1 VVFLI
6 LNKLASIKICKENH
20 KIISVSDFFLF
31 FINPNYSNGQYFM
44 RTRKQ
49 KIILA
54 AKIIAATLLLLL
66 LALFTFR
73 NMLLQ
78 QAIAKVS
85 NKMAVNYNSAFSVK
99 EARFVGF
106 SGLHFSNIILVPKNA
121 DTLFNIRKMET
132 SISLLHLLIGEV
144 QLGTLEISNGYVQLV
159 KNNKGRN
166 FDAFLKKDKT
176 DNLSH
181 EKRNYAQFTYRLI
194 SKVLNL
200 VPTDM
205 KIENLSFRLDDT
217 GKKTTIN
224 FEKLRLVNK
233 QLETSALVKTNTF
246 TERIRIQGYADP
258 RNKMADIRI
267 FNLDSGAIKLPYLD
281 ERFNLKSS
289 FDSIRLNI
297 QNIDKSG
304 GELHIDGFAS
314 IANLMVNHP
323 KIALKDVVIKNAKF
337 DFRFLLGSDFVSVD
351 STSTVEFNKVKFH
364 PYLAY
369 ETEEDTIYKLK
380 VAIPKIKAQDFIVS
394 LPDGLF
400 THFQGMEAE
409 GSFEYNLDF
418 MFNKN
423 KPNLLV
429 FDSKLKKENLRIT
442 KYGEANLNKLNGEFV
457 YRAIIN
463 NVLQRPVLVGSENP
477 NYTPLDQIS
486 PYLQK
491 CVLTS
496 EDPSFFSHRGFINE
510 AFKQSI
516 LKNIRTKKFSRG
528 ASTISMQLIKNVF
541 LTREKTV
548 SRKLE
553 EILLVYILENNRI
566 ASKERM
572 LEVYFNIIEW
582 GPNVYGIGEA
592 SHFYFQKNPSDLSLK
607 ECLYLATIVP
617 KPRKFMWQF
626 DNEGK
631 LKSFAVKQE
640 KFLSNLMLRRGVLIP
655 EDTIGESIPLT
666 LTGNAHSLLN
676 IKIPDSIAVDSLA
689 VDDPFGL

>member
-1 VVFLI
+1 
-6 LNKLASIKICKENH
+6 
-20 KIISVSDFFLF
+20 
-31 FINPNYSNGQYFM
+31 M

-54 AKIIAATLLLLL
+54 VKIVAISFLALIIAV
-66 LALFTFR
+66 FVFR
-73 NMLLQ
+73 NELLKQ
-78 QAIAKVS
+78 TIAKVS
-85 NKMAVNYNSAFSVK
+85 FKMASEYDSTFTVK
-99 EARFVGF
+99 EASFVGF
-106 SGLHFSNIILVPKNA
+106 SGLSFSEIILVPKNA
-121 DTLFNIRKMET
+121 DTLFNIQKMKT
-132 SISLLHLLIGEV
+132 SVNLWRLLVGDV
-144 QLGTLEISNGYVQLV
+144 QLGTLEIEKGYVQLV
-159 KNNKGRN
+159 KNKKGRN
-166 FDAFLKKDKT
+166 FDAFLKKDET
-176 DNLSH
+176 TTSSN
-181 EKRNYAQFTYRLI
+181 EKRDYAKVAYSLI

-205 KIENLSFRLDDT
+205 KVENLSFRLDDN

-224 FEKLRLVNK
+224 FQKLRLVNK
-233 QLETSALVKTNTF
+233 QLETSIKVETKAF
-246 TERIRIQGYADP
+246 IQRIRIEGFADP
-258 RNKMADIRI
+258 RNKIADIRF
-267 FNLDSGAIKLPYLD
+267 FNMDTGAIKVPYLD
-281 ERFNLKSS
+281 ERFGLKSS
-289 FDSIRLNI
+289 FDSIRVNI

-304 GELHIDGFAS
+304 SELHLDGFAS
-314 IANLMVNHP
+314 IANLMINHK
-323 KIALKDVVIKNAKF
+323 KIANKDVVIKNAKF
-337 DFRFLLGSDFVSVD
+337 DFRFLLGSDFVSID
-351 STSTVEFNKVKFH
+351 SSSTVQFNKIKFH

-380 VAIPKIKAQDFIVS
+380 VAIPKMKAQDFIVS

-409 GSFEYNLDF
+409 GNFEYSLDF

-423 KPNLLV
+423 KPNKLI
-429 FDSKLKKENLRIT
+429 FDSKLKKENLKIT

-457 YRAIIN
+457 YRAIIQ

-541 LTREKTV
+541 LTREKTL

-582 GPNVYGIGEA
+582 GPDVYGIGEA
-592 SHFYFQKNPSDLSLK
+592 AHFYFQKTPADLTLK
-607 ECLYLATIVP
+607 ECLFLATIVP
-617 KPRKFMWQF
+617 KPKKFMWQF
-626 DNEGK
+626 DNEGN
-631 LKSFAVKQE
+631 LKSFANQQQ
-640 KFLSNLMLRRGVLIP
+640 KFLSNLMLRRGILTA
-655 EDTIGESIPLT
+655 EDTIGQSIPLQ

-676 IKIPDSIAVDSLA
+676 LKVQDSVPADSLA
-689 VDDPFGL
+689 VETPFEF

>member
-1 VVFLI
+1 M
-6 LNKLASIKICKENH
+6 K
-20 KIISVSDFFLF
+20 
-31 FINPNYSNGQYFM
+31 
-44 RTRKQ
+44 TRKQ
-49 KIILA
+49 KIIVAL
-54 AKIIAATLLLLL
+54 KIITVSFVALII
-66 LALFTFR
+66 ALFAFR
-73 NMLLQ
+73 NELLKQ
-78 QAIAKVS
+78 TIAKVS
-85 NKMAVNYNSAFSVK
+85 FKMASEYNSTLTIKKAS
-99 EARFVGF
+99 FVGI
-106 SGLHFSNIILVPKNA
+106 SGLNFSEIVLAPNNA
-121 DTLFNIRKMET
+121 DTLFNIHKMKT
-132 SISLLHLLIGEV
+132 SVNLWRLLLGDI
-144 QLGTLEISNGYVQLV
+144 QLGTLEIEKGYVQLV
-159 KNNKGRN
+159 KNKKGRN
-166 FDAFLKKDKT
+166 FDAFLKKDENATKS
-176 DNLSH
+176 N
-181 EKRNYAQFTYRLI
+181 EKRDYAKFAYRLI

-205 KIENLSFRLDDT
+205 KVENLSFRLDDN

-224 FEKLRLVNK
+224 FQKLRLVDK
-233 QLETSALVKTNTF
+233 QLETFIKVETKAF
-246 TERIRIQGYADP
+246 TQRIRITGFADP
-258 RNKMADIRI
+258 RNKLADIRF
-267 FNLDSGAIKLPYLD
+267 FNIDTGAIKVPYLD
-281 ERFNLKSS
+281 ERFGLKSS

-297 QNIDKSG
+297 QNIDKSS
-304 GELHIDGFAS
+304 GELHLDGFAS
-314 IANLMVNHP
+314 IANLMINHK
-323 KIALKDVVIKNAKF
+323 KIANKDVVIKNAKF
-337 DFRFLLGSDFVSVD
+337 DFRFLLGSDFVSID
-351 STSTVEFNKVKFH
+351 SSSTIQFNKVKFH

-380 VAIPKIKAQDFIVS
+380 VAIPKMKAQDFIVS
-394 LPDGLF
+394 LPNGLF
-400 THFQGMEAE
+400 THFQGMEAQ
-409 GSFEYNLDF
+409 GNFEYKLDF

-423 KPNLLV
+423 KPGRLI

-457 YRAIIN
+457 YRAIIQ
-463 NVLQRPVLVGSENP
+463 NVQQRPVLVGTENP

-592 SHFYFQKNPSDLSLK
+592 AQFYFQKSPADLTLK
-607 ECLYLATIVP
+607 ECLFLATIVP
-617 KPRKFMWQF
+617 KPKKFMWQF
-626 DNEGK
+626 DNEGN
-631 LKSFAVKQE
+631 LKSFANQQQ
-640 KFLSNLMLRRGVLIP
+640 KFLSNLMLRRGLLTP
-655 EDTIGESIPLT
+655 EDTIGQSNPLQ

-676 IKIPDSIAVDSLA
+676 IKVQDSIPVDSLA
-689 VDDPFGL
+689 VEEPFEF

>member
-1 VVFLI
+1 
-6 LNKLASIKICKENH
+6 
-20 KIISVSDFFLF
+20 
-31 FINPNYSNGQYFM
+31 M
-44 RTRKQ
+44 RTKKQ

-54 AKIIAATLLLLL
+54 AKIISAAFLVIII
-66 LALFTFR
+66 ALFVFR
-73 NMLLQ
+73 NSLLQ
-78 QAIAKVS
+78 QVISKVS
-85 NKMAVNYNSAFSVK
+85 IKMERDYNSSFSVK
-99 EARFVGF
+99 EASFVGF
-106 SGLHFSNIILVPKNA
+106 LGVSLSEIILVPKNA
-121 DTLFNIRKMET
+121 DTLFNIQKMKT
-132 SISLLHLLIGEV
+132 SVNFWRLLIGDV
-144 QLGTLEISNGYVQLV
+144 QLGTLEIENGYVQLV
-159 KNNKGRN
+159 KNKKGRN
-166 FDAFLKKDKT
+166 FEAFLKKDKNET
-176 DNLSH
+176 TNLN
-181 EKRNYAQFTYRLI
+181 EKRDYAKFVYRII

-205 KIENLSFRLDDT
+205 KIENLSFRLNDN
-217 GKKTTIN
+217 GNKTNIN
-224 FEKLRLVNK
+224 FEKLRLVNQ
-233 QLETSALVKTNTF
+233 QLETSIKVETNAF
-246 TERIRIQGYADP
+246 TQRIRIQGFADP
-258 RNKMADIRI
+258 RNKKADIRF
-267 FNLDSGAIKLPYLD
+267 FNMNSGAIKMPYID

-289 FDSIRLNI
+289 FDSIRVNI

-314 IANLMVNHP
+314 IANFMVNHP
-323 KIALKDVVIKNAKF
+323 KIASKDVVIKNAKF
-337 DFRFLLGSDFVSVD
+337 DFHFLLGSDFVSID
-351 STSTVEFNKVKFH
+351 SSSTVEFNKIKFH
-364 PYLAY
+364 PYLSY
-369 ETEEDTIYKLK
+369 ETEKDTIYKLK
-380 VAIPKIKAQDFIVS
+380 VVIPKMKAQDFIVS

-400 THFQGMEAE
+400 SHFQGMEAE
-409 GSFEYNLDF
+409 GNFEYKLDF

-423 KPNLLV
+423 KPNTLI
-429 FDSKLKKENLRIT
+429 FDSNLKKENLKIT

-463 NVLQRPVLVGSENP
+463 NVPQRPILVGPSNP

-541 LTREKTV
+541 LTREKTA

-592 SHFYFQKNPSDLSLK
+592 SQFYFQKKPADLTLK
-607 ECLYLATIVP
+607 ECLFLATIVP
-617 KPRKFMWQF
+617 KPKKFMWQF
-626 DNEGK
+626 DNEGN
-631 LKSFAVKQE
+631 LKSFANQQQ
-640 KFLSNLMLRRGVLIP
+640 KFLSNLMLRRGILIP
-655 EDTIGESIPLT
+655 EDTIGYSIPINIS
-666 LTGNAHSLLN
+666 GNAHSLL
-676 IKIPDSIAVDSLA
+676 KLKVQDSIPVDSLA
-689 VDDPFGL
+689 VEEPYEF